1 MDPVSLLYYALIC
14 AVLSFI
20 APSLRTSTVRLAVG
34 AVVGMAAAG
43 VLPFVQQALST
54 GY

>member
-1 MDPVSLLYYALIC
+1 MDPISLVYYAVIC
-14 AVLSFI
+14 AVLSVV
-20 APSLRTSTVRLAVG
+20 APSMSTSTIRLAVG

-43 VLPFVQQALST
+43 GLPLVQSMLSA